1 MDDLESRNAG
11 LAGQALPPGGNM
23 NEWQTG
29 RGIRAWNERQLAE
42 QNTPISVPDFKP
54 AGSNAPASAPVFG
67 GGTGTISWK
76 GVNPIIGIL
85 LLIFVGAPYYYLSI
99 PLWFALYPVAGSVTV
114 SVYVGMFM
122 YLAGDS
128 TFTDSGHF
136 AGPAIVAFIVAWPAT
151 LFDQFAARS
160 SPTYWKLRHVARIA
174 LIGLWAIYALS
185 ENAVFANHVHM
196 ANPHLPPLQWTS
208 RNVLLAVCAMVV
220 MHIWLSPKGALRRMW
235 NRGSGRTGFEGV
247 R

>member
-1 MDDLESRNAG
+1 MDDLDSRIAG
-11 LAGQALPPGGNM
+11 LNGQALPPGGNI
-23 NEWQTG
+23 NDWQAG
-29 RGIRAWNERQLAE
+29 RSIRAWNEAQLAD
-42 QNTPISVPDFKP
+42 QNRPVSVPNFP
-54 AGSNAPASAPVFG
+54 SAPNVPGPIPTFNG
-67 GGTGTISWK
+67 SGTLSWK
-76 GVNPIIGIL
+76 GVNPIIGLL

-114 SVYVGMFM
+114 SVYIGMFM

-136 AGPAIVAFIVAWPAT
+136 AAPAIIAFIVAWPAT
-151 LFDQFAARS
+151 LFDQVAARS

-208 RNVLLAVCAMVV
+208 RNILLAICAMVV
-220 MHIWLSPKGALRRMW
+220 MQFWLSPKGALRNTW
-235 NRGSGRTGFEGV
+235 NRMRGRTGFEGV

>member
-11 LAGQALPPGGNM
+11 LAGQSMPVGGNM
-23 NEWQTG
+23 DEWQAG
-29 RGIRAWNERQLAE
+29 RGIRTWNENQLAA
-42 QNTPISVPDFKP
+42 QNAPPMSIPNSPM
-54 AGSNAPASAPVFG
+54 GSNAPASAPLFG
-67 GGTGTISWK
+67 GGTGAISWK
-76 GVNPIIGIL
+76 GVNPIVGLL
-85 LLIFVGAPYYYLSI
+85 LLIFVGAPYYYLSV

-114 SVYVGMFM
+114 SVYIGMFM

-136 AGPAIVAFIVAWPAT
+136 AAPAIIAFIVAWPAT

-160 SPTYWKLRHVARIA
+160 SATYWKLRHVARIA

-196 ANPHLPPLQWTS
+196 ANPQLPPLQWTS
-208 RNVLLAVCAMVV
+208 RNILLAICAMAV
-220 MHIWLSPKGALRRMW
+220 MHLWLSPKGALRRMW
-235 NRGSGRTGFEGV
+235 NRRSGRTGFEGV

>member
-11 LAGQALPPGGNM
+11 LAGQPLPPGGNM

-29 RGIRAWNERQLAE
+29 RGIRTWNENQLAE
-42 QNTPISVPDFKP
+42 QNKPISIPSSP
-54 AGSNAPASAPVFG
+54 IGSNAPVSAPVLG
-67 GGTGTISWK
+67 GGSGTVGWR
-76 GVNPIIGIL
+76 GVNPIIGLL

-114 SVYVGMFM
+114 SVYIGMFM

-128 TFTDSGHF
+128 TFTGSGHF
-136 AGPAIVAFIVAWPAT
+136 AAPAIIAFIVAWPAT
-151 LFDQFAARS
+151 LFDQFAARN
-160 SPTYWKLRHVARIA
+160 SPAYWKLRHLARIA

-185 ENAVFANHVHM
+185 DNAVFANHVQM
-196 ANPHLPPLQWTS
+196 TNPHLPPLQWTS
-208 RNVLLAVCAMVV
+208 RNILLAICAMVV
-220 MHIWLSPKGALRRMW
+220 MQFWLSPKGALRNTW
-235 NRGSGRTGFEGV
+235 NRMRGRTGFEGV